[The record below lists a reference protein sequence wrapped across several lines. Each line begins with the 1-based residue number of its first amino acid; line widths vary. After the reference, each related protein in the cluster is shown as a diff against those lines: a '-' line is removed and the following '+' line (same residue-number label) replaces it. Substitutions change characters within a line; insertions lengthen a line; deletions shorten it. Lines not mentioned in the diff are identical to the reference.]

1 MCRRMICPW
10 SSAVICTSFTG
21 VATNRG
27 KGVRLGPTWG
37 VMSLALAALVLLMA
51 GCTRAD
57 DAAPSATETVT
68 TTVMVTVEASPVPDV
83 AAPSPAPTPSPRFR
97 TSALDLPL
105 IEAAAAG
112 EVGEVES
119 LLRRG
124 ASVRA
129 TDAQGRTPLVAA
141 AYGNHVEV
149 ARVLLAAGGDP
160 DEKDATVQS
169 AYLIATSEVGDDP
182 ALLDLLLDGGAT
194 ADSRDSFNG
203 TGLIRAAERGYPRIV
218 ERLLETDIEVD
229 HVNRLGWTA
238 VHEAIVL
245 GDGGPAHVEVV
256 GLLVDAGADVNL
268 PGNGQLPLARATA
281 RGYDEIAAIL
291 RDAGASP

>member
-1 MCRRMICPW
+1 ME
-10 SSAVICTSFTG
+10 
-21 VATNRG
+21 N
-27 KGVRLGPTWG
+27 
-37 VMSLALAALVLLMA
+37 
-51 GCTRAD
+51 
-57 DAAPSATETVT
+57 
-68 TTVMVTVEASPVPDV
+68 
-83 AAPSPAPTPSPRFR
+83 
-97 TSALDLPL
+97 
-105 IEAAAAG
+105 
-112 EVGEVES
+112 

-141 AYGNHVEV
+141 AYGNHVDV

-182 ALLDLLLDGGAT
+182 ALLDVLLDGGAT

-218 ERLLETDIEVD
+218 ERLLETDIELD

-238 VHEAIVL
+238 LHEAIVL
-245 GDGGPAHVEVV
+245 GDGGPAHLEVV

-268 PGNGQLPLARATA
+268 PGNGQLPLAQATA

>member
-1 MCRRMICPW
+1 MASTFWWLLWQHPRCRLA
-10 SSAVICTSFTG
+10 SSWGSG
-21 VATNRG
+21 LRW
-27 KGVRLGPTWG
+27 LG
-37 VMSLALAALVLLMA
+37 ALALVLLA
-51 GCTRAD
+51 VGCTAREE
-57 DAAPSATETVT
+57 AAPSATETVT
-68 TTVMVTVEASPVPDV
+68 ATVTVEATPAARLAPPSPS
-83 AAPSPAPTPSPRFR
+83 PSPALEPSEGVRD
-97 TSALDLPL
+97 SALDLPL

-141 AYGNHVEV
+141 AYGNLVEV

-182 ALLDLLLDGGAT
+182 ALLDVLLDRGAT

-203 TGLIRAAERGYPRIV
+203 TGLFRAAERGYPRIV
-218 ERLLETDIEVD
+218 ERLLETDIEVV

-238 VHEAIVL
+238 LHEAIVL

-256 GLLVDAGADVNL
+256 GLLVGAGADVNL
-268 PGNGQLPLARATA
+268 PGNGQLPLAQATA

>member
-1 MCRRMICPW
+1 MSPSQFVGFGMRW
-10 SSAVICTSFTG
+10 
-21 VATNRG
+21 
-27 KGVRLGPTWG
+27 LG
-37 VMSLALAALVLLMA
+37 ALALVLLA
-51 GCTRAD
+51 VGCTAREE
-57 DAAPSATETVT
+57 AAPSATETVT
-68 TTVMVTVEASPVPDV
+68 ATVTVTVEATPSARPVL
-83 AAPSPAPTPSPRFR
+83 PAPTPALEPSGGLRD
-97 TSALDLPL
+97 SALDLPL
-105 IEAAAAG
+105 IDAAAAG
-112 EVGEVES
+112 EVEQVES

-141 AYGNHVEV
+141 AYGNQVDV

-182 ALLDLLLDGGAT
+182 ALLDVLLDGGAT

-218 ERLLETDIEVD
+218 ERLLETEIQVD

-238 VHEAIVL
+238 LHEAIVL

-256 GLLVDAGADVNL
+256 ELLVDAGADVNL
-268 PGNGQLPLARATA
+268 PGNGQLPLAQATA
-281 RGYDEIAAIL
+281 RGYEDIAAAL